1 MTIQVKI
8 PQNTTLSIKTN
19 LKGNIVSVNDDLVKL
34 SEFGRSELL
43 GQSFK
48 KIQHPETPASVDSNI
63 FKTLNS
69 NKPWNGMLKNQT
81 KSGNYF
87 CANTTI
93 TPYYDTEGKT
103 VGHMYVGRAAS
114 ESQIKAGEQ
123 FYLNPKAQQSG
134 FTINP
139 KKILYKFKIKTK
151 LLFVFGLL
159 AIMMVVLGINLIL
172 IKKTEYE
179 NSLHIL
185 NAASQE
191 KIAVE
196 EISKSIETIATGTQV
211 IADNSL
217 VFLKQ
222 QKT

>member
-1 MTIQVKI
+1 
-8 PQNTTLSIKTN
+8 
-19 LKGNIVSVNDDLVKL
+19 
-34 SEFGRSELL
+34 
-43 GQSFK
+43 
-48 KIQHPETPASVDSNI
+48 
-63 FKTLNS
+63 
-69 NKPWNGMLKNQT
+69 MLKNQT

-151 LLFVFGLL
+151 LLFVFGLM
-159 AIMMVVLGINLIL
+159 AIMMMVLGINLIL
-172 IKKTEYE
+172 IKKTEYEDSFNRLKGAEYNLSLAKLMRLTAKLVSSAQDKQTEDTNRIVESVHKINE